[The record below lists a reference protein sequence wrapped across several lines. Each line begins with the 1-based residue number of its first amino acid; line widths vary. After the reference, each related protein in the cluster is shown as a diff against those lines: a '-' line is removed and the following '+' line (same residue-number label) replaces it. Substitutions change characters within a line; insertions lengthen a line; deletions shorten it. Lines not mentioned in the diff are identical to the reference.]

1 MSETLSV
8 DAILG
13 SEGRIARRLENYES
27 REQQLEM
34 SRMVAEAL
42 ATDQHL
48 IAEAGTGTGKSFAY
62 LVPAILH
69 ATESQREDQPPPQ
82 EDGQARKRRVLISTH
97 TISLQEQLIAKD
109 LPLLNSVIPREFSA
123 VLVKGRS
130 NYLSLRR
137 MDRAISKA
145 TSLLSTDL
153 QHTQLLEHTL

>member
-1 MSETLSV
+1 MSVSETLSV

-34 SRMVAEAL
+34 SRKVAEAL

-69 ATESQREDQPPPQ
+69 ATESQREDQ
-82 EDGQARKRRVLISTH
+82 KR
-97 TISLQEQLIAKD
+97 
-109 LPLLNSVIPREFSA
+109 
-123 VLVKGRS
+123 
-130 NYLSLRR
+130 
-137 MDRAISKA
+137 
-145 TSLLSTDL
+145 
-153 QHTQLLEHTL
+153 